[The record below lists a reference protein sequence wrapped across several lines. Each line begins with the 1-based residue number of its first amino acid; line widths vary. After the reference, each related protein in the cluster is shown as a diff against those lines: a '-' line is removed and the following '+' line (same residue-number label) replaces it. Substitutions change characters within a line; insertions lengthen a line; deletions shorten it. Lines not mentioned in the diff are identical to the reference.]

1 MIHPDAKKVLDF
13 WFDPET
19 IPKQF
24 AEAPEFDQE
33 IRERFLDTWE
43 KGAQGLLVEWR
54 STPEGRLAEIIV
66 LDQFSRNLFRRD
78 MRTYAQDK
86 MAIAL
91 AQELI
96 LYHDYTSLPK
106 DQARFAL
113 LPFMHSE
120 SLELH
125 TWARPYFEA
134 GDAGTL
140 QFEDEH
146 TAVLKRFGRYP
157 YQNQDMGRENTQEE
171 AAYMTERAGRYYG
184 LEESNQTKDL

>member
-1 MIHPDAKKVLDF
+1 MIHKDAQRVLDF

-24 AEAPEFDQE
+24 AEGPDFDQE
-33 IRERFLDTWE
+33 IREKFLDLWE
-43 KGAQGLLVEWR
+43 KGAEGLLVDWR
-54 STPEGRLAEIIV
+54 STVEGRLAEIIV

-78 MRTYAQDK
+78 IRTYTQDK

-96 LYHDYTSLPK
+96 NHPDYEKLPK
-106 DQARFAL
+106 DWRPFSL

-125 TWARPYFEA
+125 TWARPLFEA
-134 GDAGTL
+134 GDENTL
-140 QFEDEH
+140 YFEDLHLE
-146 TAVLKRFGRYP
+146 VLKRFGRYP
-157 YQNQDMGRENTQEE
+157 YQNQDLGRDNTPEEE
-171 AAYMTERAGRYYG
+171 AYIKEKAGRYYG
-184 LEESNQTKDL
+184 PAE